1 MKIKCGKLVD
11 GFVLFP
17 ALGFSWRIEN
27 IRSYQIDFM
36 FLIWF
41 INIEL

>member
-1 MKIKCGKLVD
+1 MKIKYGKLVD

-17 ALGFSWRIEN
+17 ALGFTWKTKN
-27 IRSYQIDFM
+27 IRKYQIDFM
-36 FLIWF
+36 FIIWF

>member
-1 MKIKCGKLVD
+1 MKIKYGRLVD

-17 ALGFSWRIEN
+17 ALGFSWKTKKN
-27 IRSYQIDFM
+27 RSHQIDFM